1 MIEKIILDYL
11 NEQLEDPVLMEKPS
25 PPPDRYYLLE
35 KVGSGLLDTVYQA
48 GLVLK
53 SNALS
58 MYEAAQMNELGKA
71 AMLAA
76 ISLPEVSKVD
86 LNTDHNDTDMESK
99 GYRYR
104 ALFDITHY

>member
-11 NEQLEDPVLMEKPS
+11 TEQLEDPVLMEKPS
-25 PPPDRYYLLE
+25 PPPARYYLLQ
-35 KVGSGLLDTVYQA
+35 KVGSGLQDTICQA

-53 SNALS
+53 SHAPT
-58 MYEAAQMNELGKA
+58 MFEAAQMNELGKA

-76 ISLPEVSKVD
+76 DALPEVSKVD
-86 LNTDHNDTDMESK
+86 LNTDHEDTDTASK

-104 ALFDITHY
+104 AMFDITHY